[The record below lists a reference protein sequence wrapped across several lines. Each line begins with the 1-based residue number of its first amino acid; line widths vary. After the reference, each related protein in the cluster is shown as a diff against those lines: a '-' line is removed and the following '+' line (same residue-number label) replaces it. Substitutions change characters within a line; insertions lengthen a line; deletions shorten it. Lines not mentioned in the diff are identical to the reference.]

1 MVKNPLADVGDS
13 GSIPGS
19 GISPG
24 RGNGN
29 PFMAGEFHAQRSLA
43 GYRLWSHKGSDM
55 TEYCSL
61 HRFSLL

>member
-43 GYRLWSHKGSDM
+43 GYSPQGQEESET
-55 TEYCSL
+55 TEQLTLSL
-61 HRFSLL
+61 AH